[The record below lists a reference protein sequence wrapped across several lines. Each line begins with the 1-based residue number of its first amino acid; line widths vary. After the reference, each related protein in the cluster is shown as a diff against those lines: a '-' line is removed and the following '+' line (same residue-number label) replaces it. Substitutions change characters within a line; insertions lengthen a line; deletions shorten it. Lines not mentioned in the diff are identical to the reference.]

1 MGLLGLDFVFRH
13 FGISSFFFPIVRNTQ
28 FAFNQRISLID
39 KYYVKVPKTGIIC
52 LISTVTNLIT
62 IAFASKLSPALVKVE
77 LNPRLLETF
86 SPARP
91 LPAKLWRCNSKQ
103 KRASKVHLV
112 WNNALPLKLA
122 CSKVSCCPSANK
134 ISRGKHVINLII
146 FNNP

>member
-1 MGLLGLDFVFRH
+1 MGVSGLDFVFRH

-77 LNPRLLETF
+77 LNPRLLETS

-103 KRASKVHLV
+103 KRASKGHLV
-112 WNNALPLKLA
+112 WNNALPLA
-122 CSKVSCCPSANK
+122 RCSPALKSA
-134 ISRGKHVINLII
+134 VVL
-146 FNNP
+146 PLD